1 MRLTAS
7 DPRSPLRSRGPKR
20 PQDDNVMDGRSFWDR
35 AYKGGFDMPP
45 GAKISSMN
53 EGMQQSLKAIVERHA
68 ELERIMSDPAMF
80 ADPSARQRIGR
91 EYSDLQRVV
100 EFSNKH
106 TTASSELDDLRELL
120 EGETDAE
127 VLEMAK
133 EESAE
138 LESRLE
144 GLQSDIEIALIPK
157 DAAEHADAIVE
168 IRAGAG
174 GDEAGLFA
182 AELLRMYQRY
192 SEGRKWKF
200 DIQNTNDTGVGGIK
214 EAIFQVQGD
223 GAFKRLKLESGVHR
237 VQRVPVT
244 ESQGRIHTSTA
255 TVAVLPKADEIDVE
269 VKAEDIRID
278 VFHSGGAGG
287 QNVNKVATA
296 IRITHNPTG
305 VVVQAQKERSQNQNR
320 QVAMEELRSRLW
332 DLELRKQQDE
342 ISADRKAQVGTGDR
356 SEKIRTYNFPQ
367 GRVTDH
373 RIHLTS
379 HQLGQI
385 MEGELDEFIDALI
398 REEQALKLAAVT
410 AAS

>member
-1 MRLTAS
+1 
-7 DPRSPLRSRGPKR
+7 
-20 PQDDNVMDGRSFWDR
+20 
-35 AYKGGFDMPP
+35 
-45 GAKISSMN
+45 MN
-53 EGMQQSLKAIVERHA
+53 LAMQESLKAIVARHA
-68 ELERIMSDPAMF
+68 ELERMMADPEVF

-100 EFSNKH
+100 EFSNQH
-106 TTASSELDDLRELL
+106 TAASSELDDLREML
-120 EGETDAE
+120 EGENDPD

-144 GLQSDIEIALIPK
+144 DIQTNIELALIPK

-168 IRAGAG
+168 IRAGVG

-192 SEGRKWKF
+192 AEGRKWKF
-200 DIQNTNDTGVGGIK
+200 EIQNTNDTGVGGIK

-320 QVAMEELRSRLW
+320 QVAMEELRARLW

-373 RIHLTS
+373 RIHFTS

>member
-1 MRLTAS
+1 
-7 DPRSPLRSRGPKR
+7 
-20 PQDDNVMDGRSFWDR
+20 
-35 AYKGGFDMPP
+35 
-45 GAKISSMN
+45 
-53 EGMQQSLKAIVERHA
+53 MQESLKAIVERHA
-68 ELERIMSDPAMF
+68 ELERMMADPAMF

-91 EYSDLQRVV
+91 EYTDLQRVV
-100 EFSNKH
+100 ELSNQH
-106 TTASSELDDLRELL
+106 SAASSELDDLRELL
-120 EGETDAE
+120 DGETDAE
-127 VLEMAK
+127 VLEMAR
-133 EESAE
+133 EESTE

-144 GLQSDIEIALIPK
+144 KIQSDIEIALIPK

-192 SEGRKWKF
+192 AEDRKWKV
-200 DIQNTNDTGVGGIK
+200 DIQSTSETGVGGIK

-255 TVAVLPKADEIDVE
+255 TVAVLPKAEEIDIE
-269 VKAEDIRID
+269 VKQGDIRID

-296 IRITHNPTG
+296 IRITHTPSG

-320 QVAMEELRSRLW
+320 QVAMEELRARLW
-332 DLELRKQQDE
+332 DIELRKQQDE

-398 REEQALKLAAVT
+398 REEQALKLAAIT

>member
-1 MRLTAS
+1 MMA
-7 DPRSPLRSRGPKR
+7 
-20 PQDDNVMDGRSFWDR
+20 
-35 AYKGGFDMPP
+35 
-45 GAKISSMN
+45 
-53 EGMQQSLKAIVERHA
+53 
-68 ELERIMSDPAMF
+68 DPAMF

-91 EYSDLQRVV
+91 EYIDLQRVV
-100 EFSNKH
+100 ELSNQH
-106 TTASSELDDLRELL
+106 SAASSELDDLRELL
-120 EGETDAE
+120 DGETDAE
-127 VLEMAK
+127 VLEMAR
-133 EESAE
+133 EESTE

-144 GLQSDIEIALIPK
+144 KIQSDIEIALIPK

-192 SEGRKWKF
+192 AEDRKWKV
-200 DIQNTNDTGVGGIK
+200 DIQSTSETGVGGIK

-255 TVAVLPKADEIDVE
+255 TVAVLPKAEEIDIE
-269 VKAEDIRID
+269 VKQGDIRID

-296 IRITHNPTG
+296 IRITHTPSG

-320 QVAMEELRSRLW
+320 QVAMEELRARLW
-332 DLELRKQQDE
+332 DIELRKQQDE

-398 REEQALKLAAVT
+398 REEQALKLAAIT